1 MQNIL
6 KLMGYMRPYWKQA
19 TIAPLLKLIEVML
32 ELMHPRLVQ
41 RIVDE
46 GIARGDLDLVIETGL
61 WMLGLAIGGVLF
73 GIGNAWFGVWV
84 AQRVETD
91 VRSALFGKIQS
102 LSFGN
107 LDKLSTGHLITRL
120 TNDVR
125 QVGEVARLILRI
137 LSRMPMAM
145 VGGLVMAIVTSPRLG
160 LMFIGLVPVI
170 LGTLILVF
178 RKANAMFGE
187 VQNRLDRVNQVT
199 QENLAGVRV
208 VKAFLRADHEIER
221 FGTANDRL
229 MEQTIRVTQL
239 VALVMPFMMLLLN
252 LGVVGVIWFGGI
264 AVTQGGMKLGEI
276 IAFINYLLLFLQSL
290 MIGSMVLIRMSRA
303 EASAERIVDVLN
315 SEPELQDRADAKRD
329 VVLGGQVAFENVT
342 FSYNETADDPVLRN
356 LNFVAEP
363 GQKVAILGSTGAG
376 KSSLVNL
383 IPRFYDVDAGRVMV
397 DGMDVRDVDQG
408 TLRQQIGIALQESVL
423 FSGTIRYNI
432 RYGRPDA
439 TDEEVEAAARAAMAH
454 DFIVQFPD
462 RYETLLGQRGVNLSG
477 GQRQRIAIARALIS
491 QPKVLILDDST
502 SAVDLETEAKIHDAL
517 EQMVGCTSFLVA
529 QRISTVL
536 KADKILV
543 LDDGV
548 LIAEGTH
555 QELIASS
562 SVYQEIYDSQLG
574 EGNGYGGRA

>member
-6 KLMGYMRPYWKQA
+6 KLMGYMRPYWKLA
-19 TIAPLLKLIEVML
+19 TIAPLLKLIEVVL
-32 ELMHPRLVQ
+32 ELMQPRLVQ

-160 LMFIGLVPVI
+160 VMFIGLAPVI

-303 EASAERIVDVLN
+303 EASAERIVEVLN
-315 SEPELQDRADAKRD
+315 SEPELRDRADAKRD
-329 VVLGGQVAFENVT
+329 VVLEGQVAFEDVT

-376 KSSLVNL
+376 KSSLVSL

-397 DGMDVRDVDQG
+397 DGMDVRDMAQG
-408 TLRQQIGIALQESVL
+408 TLRQQIGMALQESVL
-423 FSGTIRYNI
+423 FSGTIRHNI

-491 QPKVLILDDST
+491 RPKVLILDDST
-502 SAVDLETEAKIHDAL
+502 SAVDLETEARIHDAL

-543 LDDGV
+543 LDDGLLV
-548 LIAEGTH
+548 AEGTH
-555 QELIASS
+555 QELMASS

-574 EGNGYGGRA
+574 EGNGYGGS

>member
-1 MQNIL
+1 M
-6 KLMGYMRPYWKQA
+6 
-19 TIAPLLKLIEVML
+19 
-32 ELMHPRLVQ
+32 
-41 RIVDE
+41 
-46 GIARGDLDLVIETGL
+46 
-61 WMLGLAIGGVLF
+61 
-73 GIGNAWFGVWV
+73 
-84 AQRVETD
+84 
-91 VRSALFGKIQS
+91 
-102 LSFGN
+102 
-107 LDKLSTGHLITRL
+107 
-120 TNDVR
+120 
-125 QVGEVARLILRI
+125 
-137 LSRMPMAM
+137 
-145 VGGLVMAIVTSPRLG
+145 
-160 LMFIGLVPVI
+160 
-170 LGTLILVF
+170 
-178 RKANAMFGE
+178 
-187 VQNRLDRVNQVT
+187 
-199 QENLAGVRV
+199 

-252 LGVVGVIWFGGI
+252 LGVVAVIWFGGI
-264 AVTQGGMKLGEI
+264 AVTQGEMKLGEI

-303 EASAERIVDVLN
+303 EASAERIVEVLN
-315 SEPELQDRADAKRD
+315 SEPELQDRADAERD
-329 VVLGGQVAFENVT
+329 VVLEGQVAFENVT

-356 LNFVAEP
+356 LNFVVEP

-376 KSSLVNL
+376 KTSLVNL

-397 DGMDVRDVDQG
+397 DGMDVRDVEQG
-408 TLRQQIGIALQESVL
+408 TLRQQIGMALQESVL
-423 FSGTIRYNI
+423 FSGTIRHNI

-491 QPKVLILDDST
+491 RPKVLILDDST
-502 SAVDLETEAKIHDAL
+502 SAVDLETEARIHDAL

-548 LIAEGTH
+548 LVAEGTH
-555 QELIASS
+555 QELMASS

-574 EGNGYGGRA
+574 EGNGYGGRAQS

>member
-1 MQNIL
+1 
-6 KLMGYMRPYWKQA
+6 MRPYWKQA
-19 TIAPLLKLIEVML
+19 TIGPLMKLIEVGL
-32 ELMHPRLVQ
+32 ELMQPRLVQ
-41 RIVDE
+41 RIIDE

-125 QVGEVARLILRI
+125 QVGEVARLLLRI
-137 LSRMPMAM
+137 LSRMPMSM
-145 VGGLVMAIVTSPRLG
+145 VGGLVMAIITSPRLG

-199 QENLAGVRV
+199 QKNLAGVRV
-208 VKAFLRADHEIER
+208 VKAFLRADHEAER
-221 FGTANDRL
+221 FGTANNRL

-239 VALVMPFMMLLLN
+239 VALVMPVMMLILN

-303 EASAERIVDVLN
+303 EASAERIVEVLN
-315 SEPELQDRADAKRD
+315 SEPELQDREDAKSD
-329 VVLGGQVAFENVT
+329 VVLEGQVAFENVT
-342 FSYNETADDPVLRN
+342 FSYNKTADDPVLRN
-356 LNFVAEP
+356 LSFVAEP

-376 KSSLVNL
+376 KTTLANL
-383 IPRFYDVDAGRVMV
+383 IPRFYDVDGGRVMV
-397 DGMDVRDVDQG
+397 DGMDVRDLEQG
-408 TLRQQIGIALQESVL
+408 TLRQQIGMALQESIL
-423 FSGTIRYNI
+423 FSGTIRHNI
-432 RYGRPDA
+432 QYGWPDA

-462 RYETLLGQRGVNLSG
+462 QYETLLGQRGVNLSG

-491 QPKVLILDDST
+491 RPKVLILDDST
-502 SAVDLETEAKIHDAL
+502 SAVDLETEARIHDAL

-536 KADKILV
+536 TADKILV
-543 LDDGV
+543 LDDGMLV
-548 LIAEGTH
+548 AEGTH
-555 QELIASS
+555 QELMESS

>member
-1 MQNIL
+1 
-6 KLMGYMRPYWKQA
+6 
-19 TIAPLLKLIEVML
+19 
-32 ELMHPRLVQ
+32 
-41 RIVDE
+41 
-46 GIARGDLDLVIETGL
+46 
-61 WMLGLAIGGVLF
+61 
-73 GIGNAWFGVWV
+73 
-84 AQRVETD
+84 
-91 VRSALFGKIQS
+91 
-102 LSFGN
+102 
-107 LDKLSTGHLITRL
+107 
-120 TNDVR
+120 
-125 QVGEVARLILRI
+125 
-137 LSRMPMAM
+137 
-145 VGGLVMAIVTSPRLG
+145 
-160 LMFIGLVPVI
+160 
-170 LGTLILVF
+170 
-178 RKANAMFGE
+178 
-187 VQNRLDRVNQVT
+187 
-199 QENLAGVRV
+199 
-208 VKAFLRADHEIER
+208 
-221 FGTANDRL
+221 

-356 LNFVAEP
+356 LSFVAEP

-408 TLRQQIGIALQESVL
+408 TLRQQIGMALQESVL

-454 DFIVQFPD
+454 DFIVQFLD

-491 QPKVLILDDST
+491 RPKVLILDDST
-502 SAVDLETEAKIHDAL
+502 SAVDLETEAGIHDAL
-517 EQMVGCTSFLVA
+517 ERMVECTSFLVA

-536 KADKILV
+536 QADKILV

-548 LIAEGTH
+548 LVAEGTH
-555 QELIASS
+555 QELMASS

-574 EGNGYGGRA
+574 EGNGYGGS

>member
-1 MQNIL
+1 
-6 KLMGYMRPYWKQA
+6 MRPYWKQA
-19 TIAPLLKLIEVML
+19 TIGPLMKLIEVML
-32 ELMHPRLVQ
+32 ELMQPRLVQ

-61 WMLGLAIGGVLF
+61 WMFGLAIGGVLF

-125 QVGEVARLILRI
+125 QVGEVARLLLRI
-137 LSRMPMAM
+137 LSRMPMSM

-160 LMFIGLVPVI
+160 LIFIGLVPVV

-178 RKANAMFGE
+178 RKANAMFAE

-221 FGTANDRL
+221 FGTANNRL

-239 VALVMPFMMLLLN
+239 VALVMPVMMLVLN
-252 LGVVGVIWFGGI
+252 LGVVAVIWFGGI

-303 EASAERIVDVLN
+303 EASAERIIEVLN
-315 SEPELQDRADAKRD
+315 SEPEVPDRADAKRG
-329 VVLGGQVAFENVT
+329 VVLKGQVAFENVT

-408 TLRQQIGIALQESVL
+408 ALRQQIGMALQESVL
-423 FSGTIRYNI
+423 FSGTIRHNI

-462 RYETLLGQRGVNLSG
+462 KYETLLGQRGVNLSG

-491 QPKVLILDDST
+491 RPKVLILDDST
-502 SAVDLETEAKIHDAL
+502 SAVDLETEARIHEAL
-517 EQMVGCTSFLVA
+517 EEMVGCTSFLVA

-536 KADKILV
+536 QADKILV
-543 LDDGV
+543 LDDGALV
-548 LIAEGTH
+548 AEGTH

>member
-1 MQNIL
+1 MQ
-6 KLMGYMRPYWKQA
+6 
-19 TIAPLLKLIEVML
+19 
-32 ELMHPRLVQ
+32 PRLVQ

-46 GIARGDLDLVIETGL
+46 GIARGDLDLVVETGL

-125 QVGEVARLILRI
+125 QVGEVARLLLRI
-137 LSRMPMAM
+137 LSRMPMSM
-145 VGGLVMAIVTSPRLG
+145 VGGLVMAIITSPRLG
-160 LMFIGLVPVI
+160 LIFIGLVPVV

-178 RKANAMFGE
+178 RKANAMFAE

-221 FGTANDRL
+221 FGTANNRL

-239 VALVMPFMMLLLN
+239 VALVMPVMMLVLN
-252 LGVVGVIWFGGI
+252 LGVVAVIWFGGI

-303 EASAERIVDVLN
+303 EASAERIIEVLN
-315 SEPELQDRADAKRD
+315 SEPEVHDRAGAKRD
-329 VVLGGQVAFENVT
+329 VVLEGQVAFENVT

-397 DGMDVRDVDQG
+397 DGMDVRDMEQE
-408 TLRQQIGIALQESVL
+408 TLRQQIGMALQESVL
-423 FSGTIRYNI
+423 FSGTIRHNI

-462 RYETLLGQRGVNLSG
+462 KYETLLGQRGVNLSG

-491 QPKVLILDDST
+491 RPKVLILDDST
-502 SAVDLETEAKIHDAL
+502 SAVDLATEARIHDAL
-517 EQMVGCTSFLVA
+517 EEMVGCTSFLVA

-536 KADKILV
+536 QADKILV

-548 LIAEGTH
+548 LVAEGTH
-555 QELIASS
+555 QELMASS

-574 EGNGYGGRA
+574 EGNGYGGRAQG

>member
-6 KLMGYMRPYWKQA
+6 KLMGYMRLYWKQA
-19 TIAPLLKLIEVML
+19 TIGPLMKLIEVML
-32 ELMHPRLVQ
+32 ELMQPRLVQ

-46 GIARGDLDLVIETGL
+46 GIARGDLDLVVETGL

-125 QVGEVARLILRI
+125 QVGEVARLLLRI
-137 LSRMPMAM
+137 LSRMPMSM
-145 VGGLVMAIVTSPRLG
+145 VGGLVMAIITSPRLG
-160 LMFIGLVPVI
+160 LIFVGLVPVI

-221 FGTANDRL
+221 FGTANNRL

-239 VALVMPFMMLLLN
+239 VALVMPVMMLVLN
-252 LGVVGVIWFGGI
+252 LGVVAVIWFGGI

-303 EASAERIVDVLN
+303 EASAERIVEVLN
-315 SEPELQDRADAKRD
+315 SEPEVPDRADAKRD
-329 VVLGGQVAFENVT
+329 VVLKGQVAFENVT

-397 DGMDVRDVDQG
+397 DGMDVRDMEQG
-408 TLRQQIGIALQESVL
+408 ALRQQVGMALQESVL
-423 FSGTIRYNI
+423 FSGTIRHNI

-454 DFIVQFPD
+454 DFIIQFPNK
-462 RYETLLGQRGVNLSG
+462 YETLLGQRGVNLSG

-491 QPKVLILDDST
+491 RPKVLILDDST
-502 SAVDLETEAKIHDAL
+502 SAVDLETEARIHDAL
-517 EQMVGCTSFLVA
+517 EEMVGCTSFLVA

-536 KADKILV
+536 QADKILV

-548 LIAEGTH
+548 LVAEGTH
-555 QELIASS
+555 QELMASS

>member
-1 MQNIL
+1 MHNIL

-41 RIVDE
+41 RIIDE

-160 LMFIGLVPVI
+160 LMFIGLAPVI

-208 VKAFLRADHEIER
+208 VKAFLRADHETER
-221 FGTANDRL
+221 FGTANNRL

-303 EASAERIVDVLN
+303 EASAERIVEVLN

-329 VVLGGQVAFENVT
+329 VVLEGQVAFEDVT

-356 LNFVAEP
+356 LSFVAEP

-397 DGMDVRDVDQG
+397 DGDGCARCGSGDAATADWDG
-408 TLRQQIGIALQESVL
+408 TPGIGA
-423 FSGTIRYNI
+423 FFG
-432 RYGRPDA
+432 
-439 TDEEVEAAARAAMAH
+439 
-454 DFIVQFPD
+454 
-462 RYETLLGQRGVNLSG
+462 
-477 GQRQRIAIARALIS
+477 
-491 QPKVLILDDST
+491 
-502 SAVDLETEAKIHDAL
+502 
-517 EQMVGCTSFLVA
+517 
-529 QRISTVL
+529 
-536 KADKILV
+536 
-543 LDDGV
+543 
-548 LIAEGTH
+548 
-555 QELIASS
+555 
-562 SVYQEIYDSQLG
+562 YDSVQ
-574 EGNGYGGRA
+574 YPVRTSRCDR

>member
-1 MQNIL
+1 
-6 KLMGYMRPYWKQA
+6 MRGLP
-19 TIAPLLKLIEVML
+19 
-32 ELMHPRLVQ
+32 
-41 RIVDE
+41 
-46 GIARGDLDLVIETGL
+46 RGDLDLVIETGL

-107 LDKLSTGHLITRL
+107 LDKLPTGHLITRL

-160 LMFIGLVPVI
+160 LMFIGLAPVI

-356 LNFVAEP
+356 LNFVVEP

-376 KSSLVNL
+376 KSSLVSL

-408 TLRQQIGIALQESVL
+408 TLRQQIGMALQESVL
-423 FSGTIRYNI
+423 FSGTIRHNI

-462 RYETLLGQRGVNLSG
+462 KYETLLGQRGVNLSG

-491 QPKVLILDDST
+491 RPKVLILDDST
-502 SAVDLETEAKIHDAL
+502 SAVDLETEAGIHDAL

-548 LIAEGTH
+548 LVAEGTH
-555 QELIASS
+555 QELMESS

>member
-1 MQNIL
+1 
-6 KLMGYMRPYWKQA
+6 MRGLP
-19 TIAPLLKLIEVML
+19 
-32 ELMHPRLVQ
+32 
-41 RIVDE
+41 
-46 GIARGDLDLVIETGL
+46 RGDLDLVIETGL

-160 LMFIGLVPVI
+160 LIFIGLVPVI

-252 LGVVGVIWFGGI
+252 LGVVAVIWFGGI
-264 AVTQGGMKLGEI
+264 AVTQGEMKLGEI

-303 EASAERIVDVLN
+303 EASAERIVEVLN

-329 VVLGGQVAFENVT
+329 VVLEGQVAFENVT

-356 LNFVAEP
+356 LNFVVEP

-376 KSSLVNL
+376 KTSLVNL
-383 IPRFYDVDAGRVMV
+383 IPRFYDVDTGRVMV
-397 DGMDVRDVDQG
+397 DGMDVRDVEQG
-408 TLRQQIGIALQESVL
+408 TLRQQIGMALQESVL
-423 FSGTIRYNI
+423 FSGTIRHNI

-491 QPKVLILDDST
+491 RPKVLILDDST
-502 SAVDLETEAKIHDAL
+502 SAVDLETEARIHDAL

-548 LIAEGTH
+548 LVAEGTH
-555 QELIASS
+555 QELMASS

-574 EGNGYGGRA
+574 EGNGYGGRAQS

>member
-1 MQNIL
+1 MQ
-6 KLMGYMRPYWKQA
+6 
-19 TIAPLLKLIEVML
+19 
-32 ELMHPRLVQ
+32 PRLVQ

-73 GIGNAWFGVWV
+73 GIGNAWYGVWV

-125 QVGEVARLILRI
+125 QVGEVARLLLRI

-170 LGTLILVF
+170 LGTLVLVF

-221 FGTANDRL
+221 FGTANNRL

-239 VALVMPFMMLLLN
+239 VALVMPFMMLILN
-252 LGVVGVIWFGGI
+252 LGVVAVIWFGGI

-303 EASAERIVDVLN
+303 EASAERIVEVLN
-315 SEPELQDRADAKRD
+315 SEPELQDRTDAKSD
-329 VVLGGQVAFENVT
+329 VVLEGQVAFENVT
-342 FSYNETADDPVLRN
+342 FSYNKTADDPVLRN

-376 KSSLVNL
+376 KSTLVNL

-397 DGMDVRDVDQG
+397 DGMDVRDMEQG
-408 TLRQQIGIALQESVL
+408 TLRQQIGMALQESVL
-423 FSGTIRYNI
+423 FSGTIRHNI

-454 DFIVQFPD
+454 NFIVQFPD
-462 RYETLLGQRGVNLSG
+462 KYETLLGQRGVNLSG

-491 QPKVLILDDST
+491 RPKVLILDDST
-502 SAVDLETEAKIHDAL
+502 SAVDLETEANIHDAL

-536 KADKILV
+536 TADKILV

-548 LIAEGTH
+548 LVAEGTH
-555 QELIASS
+555 QELMKSS

-574 EGNGYGGRA
+574 EGNGYGGRAQG

>member
-1 MQNIL
+1 
-6 KLMGYMRPYWKQA
+6 MRPYWKQA
-19 TIAPLLKLIEVML
+19 TIGPLMKLIEVGL
-32 ELMHPRLVQ
+32 ELMQPRLVQ
-41 RIVDE
+41 RIIDE

-125 QVGEVARLILRI
+125 QVGEVARLLLRI
-137 LSRMPMAM
+137 LSRMPMSM
-145 VGGLVMAIVTSPRLG
+145 VGGLVMAIITSPRLG

-199 QENLAGVRV
+199 QKNLAGVRV
-208 VKAFLRADHEIER
+208 VKAFLRADHEAER
-221 FGTANDRL
+221 FGTANNRL

-239 VALVMPFMMLLLN
+239 VALVMPVMMLILN

-303 EASAERIVDVLN
+303 EASAERIVEVLN
-315 SEPELQDRADAKRD
+315 SEPELQDREDAKSD
-329 VVLGGQVAFENVT
+329 VVLEGQVAFENVT
-342 FSYNETADDPVLRN
+342 FSYNKTADDPVLRN
-356 LNFVAEP
+356 LSFVAEP

-376 KSSLVNL
+376 KTTLANL
-383 IPRFYDVDAGRVMV
+383 IPRFYDVDGGRVMV
-397 DGMDVRDVDQG
+397 DGMDVRDLEQG
-408 TLRQQIGIALQESVL
+408 TLRQQIGMALQESIL
-423 FSGTIRYNI
+423 FSGTIRHNI
-432 RYGRPDA
+432 QYGWPDA
-439 TDEEVEAAARAAMAH
+439 TDEEVEAAARAAMVH

-462 RYETLLGQRGVNLSG
+462 QYETLLGQRGVNLSG

-491 QPKVLILDDST
+491 RPKVLILDDST
-502 SAVDLETEAKIHDAL
+502 SAVDLETEARIHDAL

-536 KADKILV
+536 TADKILV
-543 LDDGV
+543 LDDGMLV
-548 LIAEGTH
+548 AEGTH
-555 QELIASS
+555 QELMESS

>member
-1 MQNIL
+1 
-6 KLMGYMRPYWKQA
+6 MRPYWKQA
-19 TIAPLLKLIEVML
+19 TIGPLMKLIEVGL
-32 ELMHPRLVQ
+32 ELMQPRLVQ
-41 RIVDE
+41 RIIDE

-125 QVGEVARLILRI
+125 QVGEVARLLLRI
-137 LSRMPMAM
+137 LSRMPMSM
-145 VGGLVMAIVTSPRLG
+145 VGGLVMAIITSPRLG

-208 VKAFLRADHEIER
+208 VKAFLRADHEVER
-221 FGTANDRL
+221 FGTANNRL

-239 VALVMPFMMLLLN
+239 VALVMPVMMLILN

-303 EASAERIVDVLN
+303 EASAERIIEVLN
-315 SEPELQDRADAKRD
+315 SEPEVHDRGDAKSD
-329 VVLGGQVAFENVT
+329 VVLKGQVAFENVT
-342 FSYNETADDPVLRN
+342 FSYNKTADDPVLRN
-356 LNFVAEP
+356 LSFVAEP

-376 KSSLVNL
+376 KTTLVNL
-383 IPRFYDVDAGRVMV
+383 IPRFYDVDAGRVMM
-397 DGMDVRDVDQG
+397 DGLDVRDMEQG
-408 TLRQQIGIALQESVL
+408 TLRQQIGMALQESIL
-423 FSGTIRYNI
+423 FSGTIWHNI

-462 RYETLLGQRGVNLSG
+462 KYETLLGQRGVNLSG

-491 QPKVLILDDST
+491 RPKVLILDDST
-502 SAVDLETEAKIHDAL
+502 SAVDLETEARIHDVL

-548 LIAEGTH
+548 LVAEGTH
-555 QELIASS
+555 HELMESS

>member
-6 KLMGYMRPYWKQA
+6 KLMGYMRPYWKLA
-19 TIAPLLKLIEVML
+19 TIAPLLKLIEVVL
-32 ELMHPRLVQ
+32 ELMQPRLVQ

-160 LMFIGLVPVI
+160 VMFIGLAPVI

-303 EASAERIVDVLN
+303 EASAERIVEVLN
-315 SEPELQDRADAKRD
+315 SEPELRDRADAKRD
-329 VVLGGQVAFENVT
+329 VVLEGQVAFENVT

-376 KSSLVNL
+376 KSSLVSL

-408 TLRQQIGIALQESVL
+408 TLRQQIGMALQESVL
-423 FSGTIRYNI
+423 FSGTIRHNI

-491 QPKVLILDDST
+491 RPKVLILDDST
-502 SAVDLETEAKIHDAL
+502 SAVDLETEARIHDAL

-548 LIAEGTH
+548 LVAEGTH
-555 QELIASS
+555 QELMASS

-574 EGNGYGGRA
+574 EGNGYGGS